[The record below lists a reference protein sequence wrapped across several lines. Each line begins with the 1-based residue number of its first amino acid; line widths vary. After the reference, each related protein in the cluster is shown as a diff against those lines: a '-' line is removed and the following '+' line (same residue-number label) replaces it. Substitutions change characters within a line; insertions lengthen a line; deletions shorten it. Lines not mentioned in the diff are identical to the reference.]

1 MSNRERVLALFLL
14 GGLLWLSLWWP
25 AGADTSFRV
34 DWGGGEALT
43 RVSQS
48 FAAQG
53 ERGGMILLVAIA
65 GLFVGTFLNWASD
78 YLRRFSFS
86 RPSSPPGSD
95 AHLSPAWWRSAV
107 RREWDWSGIV
117 VELFSALLLAHLWA
131 RYGLSWRLLELAF
144 YAVVF
149 QLIALIDLR
158 HRLVLNV
165 IVYPAVPLTLLIRL
179 LSPHPVVSSA
189 LLGGAAGLAFFLVVM
204 LLGRGALGAGDV
216 KLAAFIGVVVGFP
229 EVLWALALGI
239 VAGGLGALMVLVTRR
254 GGLKSY
260 IPYAPFLCLGAM
272 LVLLYYPPLLPIG
285 QR

>member
-43 RVSQS
+43 RVSKS
-48 FAAQG
+48 FGSQG
-53 ERGGMILLVAIA
+53 ERGGMILLAAIA
-65 GLFVGTFLNWASD
+65 GLFVGTFLNWAGD

-86 RPSSPPGSD
+86 RPSSLPGSD
-95 AHLSPAWWRSAV
+95 AQLTPAWWRSAV

-131 RYGLSWRLLELAF
+131 RYGLSWRLLELVF

-165 IVYPAVPLTLLIRL
+165 VVYPAVPLTLLIRL

-204 LLGRGALGAGDV
+204 LVGRGALGAGDV

-239 VAGGLGALMVLVTRR
+239 VAGGLGALLVLITRR